1 MRMAG
6 RQLLAGIVSLVVASA
21 IVTGM
26 VILGSPSEARAKRLD
41 ARRVT
46 ELIGITTAVN
56 YFHSEKGRLPASLDE
71 LSKEPGVRISTD
83 PTTGAPYRYRVFGAE
98 EFELCGTFERASEAQ
113 EGSGVDVW
121 QHPPGDHCFTRK
133 VAKRAT
139 Q

>member
-26 VILGSPSEARAKRLD
+26 VILGSPSDARAKRLD
-41 ARRVT
+41 ALRVT
-46 ELIGITTAVN
+46 ELLGITTAIN
-56 YFHSEKGRLPASLDE
+56 YFHSENGRLPATLDE
-71 LSKEPGVRISTD
+71 LSKQPGVRISMD
-83 PTTGAPYRYRVFGAE
+83 PATGAPYRYRVLGAE
-98 EFELCGTFERASEAQ
+98 EFELCGTFERASEVR

-121 QHPPGDHCFTRK
+121 HHPAGAYCFMK
-133 VAKRAT
+133 KIEKRAT